1 MNITEL
7 LDPQAIVLHMEA
19 ADSTEVIQKLGDR
32 LRELGYVKDDFVEAT
47 LAREASMPTGLPLG
61 GSVNAAIPHV
71 DIAYVNRPALALAT
85 LKRPIVFRNM
95 VEPEQEVPVQLVIML
110 ALEQPKS
117 QIEMLQQVALIL
129 QRPDVV
135 DRLMAATTL
144 EEVFEVLGGLSVPA
158 T

>member
-1 MNITEL
+1 MNITDL
-7 LDPQAIVLHMEA
+7 LNPQAVVLHMEA

-32 LRELGYVKDDFVEAT
+32 LRELGFVKDDFVEAT

-85 LKRPIVFRNM
+85 LKKPVIFRNM

>member
-1 MNITEL
+1 MNIVDL
-7 LDPQAIVLHMEA
+7 LNPQAVMLQMEA

-32 LRELGYVKDDFVEAT
+32 LRKLGYVKDDFVEAT

-85 LKRPIVFRNM
+85 LKKPVIFHNM

-117 QIEMLQQVALIL
+117 QIEMLQQVATIL

-135 DRLMAATTL
+135 DRLMAASTL
-144 EEVFEVLGGLSVPA
+144 EEVFEVLGGLGVPA
-158 T
+158 A

>member
-1 MNITEL
+1 MNITDL
-7 LDPQAIVLHMEA
+7 LDRRAVVLHMEA

-85 LKRPIVFRNM
+85 LKKPVIFRNM

>member
-1 MNITEL
+1 MNITDL
-7 LDPQAIVLHMEA
+7 LNPQAVVLQMEA
-19 ADSTEVIQKLGDR
+19 ADSVEVIQKLGDR

-85 LKRPIVFRNM
+85 LKKPVIFRNM

-117 QIEMLQQVALIL
+117 QIEMLQQVATIL

-135 DRLMAATTL
+135 DRLMAASTL
-144 EEVFEVLGGLSVPA
+144 EEVFEVLGGLGVPTA
-158 T
+158 

>member
-85 LKRPIVFRNM
+85 LKRPVVFRNM